1 MNNQTNQRRGE
12 YLLDNS
18 ETGRYDINNCRS
30 SLTVLISIVMQV
42 SGCEQEEQIK
52 RSLNS
57 CCSSIISLND
67 NSIIGEG
74 EDYAATRIHTIFPL
88 TQLLV
93 MQMRAGL
100 SGNVLHTL

>member
-1 MNNQTNQRRGE
+1 
-12 YLLDNS
+12 
-18 ETGRYDINNCRS
+18 
-30 SLTVLISIVMQV
+30 MQV

-57 CCSSIISLND
+57 CCSSIINIIILSND

-88 TQLLV
+88 TQLLAI
-93 MQMRAGL
+93 QMRAGL
-100 SGNVLHTL
+100 SGTVLHTL

>member
-1 MNNQTNQRRGE
+1 
-12 YLLDNS
+12 
-18 ETGRYDINNCRS
+18 
-30 SLTVLISIVMQV
+30 MQV

-57 CCSSIISLND
+57 SCSSSIIMISSND

-88 TQLLV
+88 TQLLA

-100 SGNVLHTL
+100 SGTVLHTL